1 MYKDSSNYV
10 LRGRIRQEG
19 WLGLIYREVPS
30 RGVTYVYS
38 NDAYYDSEKKQTR
51 SKRKLIGKLDPE
63 SGEIIPTGKQ
73 GRRKRPAAGAGRPE
87 AEGMTETEIKERLEE
102 QEREI
107 ELLKNRVGILE
118 KDNEKLRA
126 DRDKARAALKEQR
139 RELAEVVEGAAS
151 VTRRMREILS
161 LR

>member
-1 MYKDSSNYV
+1 M
-10 LRGRIRQEG
+10 
-19 WLGLIYREVPS
+19 GLIYREFPN

-38 NDAYYDSEKKQTR
+38 NDAHYDPEKKQSR

-63 SGEIIPTGKQ
+63 TGEIIPTGKQ
-73 GRRKRPAAGAGRPE
+73 GRKKRAGAE
-87 AEGMTETEIKERLEE
+87 EGMTPEGMKERLER
-102 QEREI
+102 QGKEI

-139 RELAEVVEGAAS
+139 RELAEVVEGASS